1 MSTPHLTATHTPA
14 PEKEGLRSMLR
25 GMVHAPKY
33 AVFDVSVTIEALEQ
47 VPQTEGV
54 FEARWKFNGK
64 SPAGKEAGRFS
75 LFLTTEPELMNS

>member
-1 MSTPHLTATHTPA
+1 
-14 PEKEGLRSMLR
+14 MLR

-64 SPAGKEAGRFS
+64 SSAGKEACEFIAGGS
-75 LFLTTEPELMNS
+75 